1 MPNPNITKVNK
12 LKIRKFRALNN
23 IDIELGDHLTL
34 ICGKN
39 GTSKSS
45 ILGITAQIFSFDRDY
60 VRSEKIQFETIV
72 KDNFKSD
79 YREHFRFSNK
89 YDVSG
94 SLEVD
99 FEIYDAYTKSVQSAE
114 LRMVSRSMG
123 ETTDEEG
130 KTVPIETSQR
140 TVVRKNN
147 SIPELKNTSRNF
159 THPVIYL
166 SLERLLPIPKRGNYK
181 AVNFEYLEKVKDEFI
196 QLNNRI
202 LNKASNKSTGTS
214 GSVKSAVVHS
224 DSYDQDSVSS
234 GEDNTGKIISSL
246 LSFKKLKD
254 EYKDYHGG
262 VLLIDEADAA
272 LFPAAQIELINVLA
286 EYCKALDIQVIITSH
301 SPTMIEHVHNLSQ
314 QYRKRFKTIYLSD
327 SYGKVAKMDDASWTD
342 IQADLLTKTIKIS
355 KELSLPKVNTYFED
369 KEAFDFFNS
378 IIYRHKTKKIL
389 NQFPEISMG
398 CKNYIQ
404 LVQKG
409 VPEFSSKS
417 LIVLDG
423 DVKNVQDIKTIISLP
438 GHLPPDQLIFEFLYN
453 LEANDI
459 FWKNDIKFNKKVFH
473 RISQNIISRFDLTD
487 APIDLKKLIQEKNK
501 GLNAKEED
509 QTKKKDRELF
519 KIFYKSEEFQNL
531 LQIKKR
537 ESNPWVYYKKSNSE
551 AISAFVETYIEK
563 LFYILHNSHGVDKLI
578 NIDSI

>member
-12 LKIRKFRALNN
+12 LHIKKFRALNDIN
-23 IDIELGDHLTL
+23 IEIGDHLTL

-45 ILGITAQIFSFDRDY
+45 ILGITAQIFSFDKDY
-60 VRSEKIQFETIV
+60 VSSEKIQFETII
-72 KDNFKSD
+72 KEKFKSD

-99 FEIYDAYTKSVQSAE
+99 FEIYDAYTRSVQTAE
-114 LRMVSRSMG
+114 LRMVTRSMG
-123 ETTDEEG
+123 ETVDEDG
-130 KTVPIETSQR
+130 NSLPVETSQR

-147 SIPELKNTSRNF
+147 SIPTLKNTSRNF
-159 THPVIYL
+159 THPVVYL

-181 AVNFEYLEKVKDEFI
+181 PANFEYLEKVREEFI
-196 QLNNRI
+196 KLNNRI
-202 LNKASNKSTGTS
+202 LNKSSNKSTGTS

-224 DSYDQDSVSS
+224 DYYDQDSVSS

-246 LSFKKLKD
+246 LSFKKLKE

-286 EYCKALDIQVIITSH
+286 EYCKELDIQVIITSH

-327 SYGKVAKMDDASWTD
+327 SYGKVAKMEDVSWTD
-342 IQADLLTKTIKIS
+342 IQADLLTKTVKIS
-355 KELSLPKVNTYFED
+355 KDLLLPKINTYFED
-369 KEAFDFFNS
+369 KEAFDYFNA

-389 NQFPEISMG
+389 NQFSEISMG
-398 CKNYIQ
+398 CTNYIQ

-409 VPEFSSKS
+409 VPEFSRKS

-423 DVKNVQDIKTIISLP
+423 DVKNIQGIQTIISLP
-438 GHLPPDQLIFEFLYN
+438 GRLPPDQLIFEFLYN
-453 LEANDI
+453 LEASDI
-459 FWKNDIKFNKKVFH
+459 FWKNDIKFNKKVFQK
-473 RISQNIISRFDLTD
+473 ISHNLISRFDLKD
-487 APIDLKKLIQEKNK
+487 APIDLSKLIQDKNQ
-501 GLNAKEED
+501 GLNLKERD
-509 QTKKKDRELF
+509 QTQKKDRELF
-519 KIFYKSEEFQNL
+519 KNFYKTEEFQNL
-531 LQIKKR
+531 LRIKKR
-537 ESNPWVYYKKSNSE
+537 DSNPWVYYIKSNKE
-551 AISAFVETYIEK
+551 NFSAFMDIYIEK
-563 LFYILHNSHGVDKLI
+563 LFNILHDSHGVDKSI
-578 NIDSI
+578 NIGSI

>member
-1 MPNPNITKVNK
+1 MPNPNITKINK
-12 LKIRKFRALNN
+12 LHIKKFRALN
-23 IDIELGDHLTL
+23 DISIEIGDHLTL

-45 ILGITAQIFSFDRDY
+45 ILGITAQIFSFDKDY
-60 VRSEKIQFETIV
+60 VLSEKIQFETIV

-79 YREHFRFSNK
+79 YRDHFRFSNK

-99 FEIYDAYTKSVQSAE
+99 FEIYDAYTKSTQAAE
-114 LRMVSRSMG
+114 LRMVTRSMG
-123 ETTDEEG
+123 ETTDEDG
-130 KTVPIETSQR
+130 SALPAETSQR

-147 SIPELKNTSRNF
+147 SIPKLKNTSRNF
-159 THPVIYL
+159 THPVVYL
-166 SLERLLPIPKRGNYK
+166 SLERLLPIPKRGNYNP
-181 AVNFEYLEKVKDEFI
+181 VNFEYLEKVRDEFI
-196 QLNNRI
+196 KLNNRI
-202 LNKASNKSTGTS
+202 LNKSSNNSTGTS

-224 DSYDQDSVSS
+224 DNYDQDSVSS

-246 LSFKKLKD
+246 LSFKKLKE
-254 EYKDYHGG
+254 EYKNYHGG

-286 EYCKALDIQVIITSH
+286 EYCKELDIQVIITSH
-301 SPTMIEHVHNLSQ
+301 SPTMIEHVHSLSQ

-327 SYGKVAKMDDASWTD
+327 SYGKVARMEDVSWTD

-355 KELSLPKVNTYFED
+355 KNLSLPKINTYFED
-369 KEAFDFFNS
+369 KEAFDFFNA
-378 IIYRHKTKKIL
+378 IIFRHKTKKIL

-398 CKNYIQ
+398 CTNYIQ

-409 VPEFSSKS
+409 VPEFSRKS

-423 DVKNVQDIKTIISLP
+423 DVKNVQDIQTIISLP

-453 LEANDI
+453 LEADDI
-459 FWKNDIKFNKKVFH
+459 FWKNDIKFNKKVFQK
-473 RISQNIISRFDLTD
+473 ISNSIISRFDLKE
-487 APIDLKKLIQEKNK
+487 APIDLSEIIKNKNK
-501 GLNAKEED
+501 GLNAKESD
-509 QTKKKDRELF
+509 QSQKKDRELF
-519 KIFYKSEEFQNL
+519 KNFYKAEEFQNL
-531 LQIKKR
+531 LQIKNR
-537 ESNPWVYYKKSNSE
+537 NSNPWVYYIKFNKDRVIE
-551 AISAFVETYIEK
+551 FMEVYIEK
-563 LFYILHNSHGVDKLI
+563 LFNILHNSHGVDKSI

>member
-12 LKIRKFRALNN
+12 LQIKKFRALNDIN
-23 IDIELGDHLTL
+23 IELGEHLTL

-45 ILGITAQIFSFDRDY
+45 ILGITAQIFSFDKDY
-60 VRSEKIQFETIV
+60 VSSEKIQFETIV

-99 FEIYDAYTKSVQSAE
+99 FEIYDAYTKSVQAAE
-114 LRMVSRSMG
+114 LRMVTRSMG
-123 ETTDEEG
+123 ETKDEDG
-130 KTVPIETSQR
+130 NSVPAETSQR

-147 SIPELKNTSRNF
+147 SIPKLRNTSRNF
-159 THPVIYL
+159 THPVVYL

-181 AVNFEYLEKVKDEFI
+181 PVNFEYLDKVKDEFI
-196 QLNNRI
+196 KLNNRI
-202 LNKASNKSTGTS
+202 LNKTSDKSTGTS

-246 LSFKKLKD
+246 LSFKKLKE

-272 LFPAAQIELINVLA
+272 LFPAAQIELIDVLA
-286 EYCKALDIQVIITSH
+286 EYCKQLDIQVIITSH
-301 SPTMIEHVHNLSQ
+301 SPTMIEHVHKLSQ
-314 QYRKRFKTIYLSD
+314 QYRRKFKTIYLSD
-327 SYGKVAKMDDASWTD
+327 SYGKVAKMDDVSWTD

-355 KELSLPKVNTYFED
+355 NDLSLPKVNTYFED
-369 KEAFDFFNS
+369 KEAFDYFNA
-378 IIYRHKTKKIL
+378 ILYRHKTKKIL

-398 CKNYIQ
+398 CTNYIQ

-409 VPEFSSKS
+409 VPEFSTKS

-423 DVKNVQDIKTIISLP
+423 DVKNVQEIKTIVSLP

-453 LEANDI
+453 LEADNA
-459 FWKNDIKFNKKVFH
+459 FWKNDIKFNKKVFQ
-473 RISQNIISRFDLTD
+473 RISNSIISRFDLKE
-487 APIDLKKLIQEKNK
+487 APIDLKALIQAKNE
-501 GLNAKEED
+501 GLNAKEKD
-509 QTKKKDRELF
+509 QTQKKDRELF
-519 KIFYKSEEFQNL
+519 KSFYKAEEFQNL

-537 ESNPWVYYKKSNSE
+537 DFNPWVNYIKSNRQAVSE
-551 AISAFVETYIEK
+551 FMETYIEK
-563 LFYILHNSHGVDKLI
+563 LFYILHNSHGVDKSI